1 MKEKAQKIR
10 RKSRRNTII
19 AIRFI
24 FFLICLIVMCSI
36 ILTNVIARYRS
47 EAIASKNIDIAL
59 YVFQEDHQTMTFKLD
74 NMVPREEPYQ
84 YTFSVTNTD
93 SNNKIAPTSTNP
105 TNILIGGEALAD
117 TDGTYFKTFTTA
129 TQTLTHSTEQT
140 DVYYLLVYFP
150 ETYKSQQEYQSM
162 IESIEI
168 MLDSKQKI

>member
-1 MKEKAQKIR
+1 MYKRQIK
-10 RKSRRNTII
+10 TT
-19 AIRFI
+19 
-24 FFLICLIVMCSI
+24 
-36 ILTNVIARYRS
+36 TNIPLQYVLY
-47 EAIASKNIDIAL
+47 KN
-59 YVFQEDHQTMTFKLD
+59 Q
-74 NMVPREEPYQ
+74 
-84 YTFSVTNTD
+84 
-93 SNNKIAPTSTNP
+93 APTSTNP